1 MQALMDSAAAL
12 GITEPDDLRDYISTL
27 DEYWL
32 HARSAEQENSEANC
46 SKEVHRVA
54 HAAQELSRALDAL
67 SDKSRAKINWAMRR
81 TRMGVND
88 LLDHTKTAALH
99 IGQIDVHG
107 KPVPDWSMAPFHA
120 DIGAKL
126 IRLYERHQ
134 PGYELHFGEK
144 LTGQSGFQY
153 GTPGAEWFAF
163 AMKLIFPKILVS
175 QLTSAAEA
183 AREMIGAD
191 RGR

>member
-1 MQALMDSAAAL
+1 MQAFMDSAAAL
-12 GITEPDDLRDYISTL
+12 GITKPDDLQDYISIL
-27 DEYWL
+27 DGYWL
-32 HARSAEQENSEANC
+32 YAQSAEQENSEANC

-54 HAAQELSRALDAL
+54 HAAQELSKALDAL
-67 SDKSRAKINWAMRR
+67 SDKSRARINWAMRR
-81 TRMGVND
+81 TSVGIND
-88 LLDHTKTAALH
+88 LVDNAKTTALH

-107 KPVPDWSMAPFHA
+107 KPVPDWSMAPLHA

-126 IRLYERHQ
+126 IRLYEKHQ
-134 PGYELHFGEK
+134 DGYELHFGEK

-163 AMKLIFPKILVS
+163 TMKLIFPKILVS

-183 AREMIGAD
+183 AREMIGAE